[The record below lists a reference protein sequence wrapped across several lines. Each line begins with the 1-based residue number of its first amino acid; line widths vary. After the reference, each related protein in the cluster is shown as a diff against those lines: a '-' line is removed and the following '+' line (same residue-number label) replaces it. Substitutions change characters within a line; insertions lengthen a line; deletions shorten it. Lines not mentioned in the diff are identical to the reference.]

1 MTIDRV
7 GSIDPIQPGKKPG
20 QTGQVKGSPNAD
32 SISISSEAQ
41 AKAELFRAQE
51 LVSLAPELRA
61 EKVEELK
68 NKINDPSY
76 INDKVIS
83 ATADKLVE
91 TFFI

>member
-51 LVSLAPELRA
+51 IVSLAPELRA

-68 NKINDPSY
+68 SKINDPSY
-76 INDKVIS
+76 IDDKIVNG
-83 ATADKLVE
+83 TADKLIE
-91 TFFI
+91 TLFI